1 MVIHALVSI
10 SFILYSSNFLSSIQ
24 TPAVSKDLTLVS
36 GAEAKGCNKEKI
48 GGGIVNCEY
57 AILCLRRG
65 LYSQFIIFVVIN
77 ITVEEG
83 NKPQN

>member
-36 GAEAKGCNKEKI
+36 GAEANGCNKEKI
-48 GGGIVNCEY
+48 GEG
-57 AILCLRRG
+57 
-65 LYSQFIIFVVIN
+65 YS
-77 ITVEEG
+77 
-83 NKPQN
+83 KL

>member
-36 GAEAKGCNKEKI
+36 GAEAKWCNKEKI
-48 GGGIVNCEY
+48 GEG
-57 AILCLRRG
+57 
-65 LYSQFIIFVVIN
+65 YS
-77 ITVEEG
+77 
-83 NKPQN
+83 KL